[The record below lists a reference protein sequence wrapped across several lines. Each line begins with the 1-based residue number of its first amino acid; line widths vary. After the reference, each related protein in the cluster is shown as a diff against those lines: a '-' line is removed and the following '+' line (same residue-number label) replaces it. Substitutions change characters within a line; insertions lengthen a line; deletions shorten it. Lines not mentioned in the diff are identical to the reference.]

1 MTQLNLNNNAVHFPG
16 RLLALDTSTSMMS
29 IAVLEA
35 GKLLRETHI
44 HAERNHSLFLMPM
57 IQELVKNM
65 GMKLADISGIAVGV
79 GPGSYTGV
87 RIGVTAA
94 KTLAWTLK
102 LPLIGVSSLEAMA
115 LGAVISGDSK
125 KDEAVVLDD
134 IKGLDQAQ
142 TQWIVPLMDARRAQV
157 YTGLYVNHGDDWHCL
172 KKDGI
177 RLFQRWLE
185 QLAHRELEMQETGR
199 ENPAGEILSA
209 VSRVTFVGELTSFL
223 EPLQQYSLSSS
234 CDVHTKEIEI
244 AAYHIGLL
252 GSLRLAMGERAN
264 VHQIIPNYTQLT
276 EAETNL
282 LAKSQRKDVE

>member
-1 MTQLNLNNNAVHFPG
+1 MIQLNSNNKSAHFPG

-29 IAVLEA
+29 IAILED
-35 GKLLRETHI
+35 GKLLREAHI

-57 IQELVKNM
+57 IQELIQDM
-65 GMKLADISGIAVGV
+65 GMKLADLSGIAVGV

-115 LGAVISGDSK
+115 LGAVIS
-125 KDEAVVLDD
+125 DEAKKLDKD
-134 IKGLDQAQ
+134 Q

-157 YTGLYVNHGDDWHCL
+157 YTGLYVSRGDEWHCL
-172 KKDGI
+172 TLDGI
-177 RLFQRWLE
+177 RLLERWLE
-185 QLAHRELEMQETGR
+185 QLVQGGQEEARGS
-199 ENPAGEILSA
+199 NPTHAVLS
-209 VSRVTFVGELTSFL
+209 VPTRISFVGEFAAFL
-223 EPLQQYSLSSS
+223 EPLKRFSLLSSAII
-234 CDVHTKEIEI
+234 HTKEVEI

-252 GSLRLAMGERAN
+252 GSLRLAMGERAD

-276 EAETNL
+276 EAEANL
-282 LAKSQRKDVE
+282 LAKPQRKDVE